1 MQENEEKQPDAPEKM
16 QETSGEAAKVTPHKE
31 KKEPE
36 KERPGKKLSPQQVK
50 TGKKL
55 LVYLAMLLVFSGAM
69 YLIFGSYFTKE
80 EIVAGIGG
88 LNAEIPVPIKD
99 GIIGDKLNAY
109 EMSEIGKNKREQTR
123 SLEDFIIPTD
133 GDSIKQGIGAFD
145 NADDIPE
152 QSKPSAIR
160 SSVAAYQNM
169 NRELNSFGAAQTDDR
184 EQEVLALEWRI
195 QELEKQQE
203 ENNRRN
209 RETKQQDELMEKSY
223 RMAAKYIPGVQQ
235 PETNGQAANGQTAM
249 PQVTPTGS
257 VTTVPKAESVT
268 TVREQTVSALSP
280 EMSDSAFIAK
290 YSQPRNYGFNT
301 AVGSGYSGSRN
312 TIKACIHEDQ
322 SVMDGQP
329 VRLRLQEP
337 LQAGELVIP
346 RHTLLVG
353 AVKIQGERLDITV
366 SSIEHAGNIIPVEL
380 KVYDTDGQPG
390 ICIPT
395 SLEREAMNEAMANI
409 GSGLG
414 SSISFAQSSG
424 QQITMDVTRGLMQGA
439 SGYLGKKFW
448 TVKVHLKAGHQ
459 VLLYTKQK

>member
-1 MQENEEKQPDAPEKM
+1 MQENEEKKVDAPEKL
-16 QETSGEAAKVTPHKE
+16 QDTSEGTAKVSPPKENKGPTKDTPV
-31 KKEPE
+31 
-36 KERPGKKLSPQQVK
+36 KKLSPQQVK
-50 TGKKL
+50 QGKKL
-55 LVYLAMLLVFSGAM
+55 LVYLAMSLIFAGAM
-69 YLIFGSYFTKE
+69 FLIFGSSSKDRTQT
-80 EIVAGIGG
+80 AGADG
-88 LNAEIPVPIKD
+88 LNAEIPVPSQD

-109 EMSEIGKNKREQTR
+109 EMSEVGKNKREQTR

-133 GDSIKQGIGAFD
+133 SNNTQPTIGAFGD
-145 NADDIPE
+145 TDETQQQP
-152 QSKPSAIR
+152 PSAIR
-160 SSVAAYQNM
+160 SSVTAYQNM
-169 NRELNSFGAAQTDDR
+169 NRELNSFGRAQTDDK
-184 EQEVLALEWRI
+184 EQEILALEWRI

-203 ENNRRN
+203 ENNQRK
-209 RETKQQDELMEKSY
+209 RETKQQEELMEKSY
-223 RMAAKYIPGVQQ
+223 QMAAKYIPGVQQ
-235 PETNGQAANGQTAM
+235 PGGNEQASM

-257 VTTVPKAESVT
+257 VTTAPRPQSVT
-268 TVREQTVSALSP
+268 TVREQTVSALAP
-280 EMSDSAFIAK
+280 EMSDSAFIAD

-301 AVGSGYSGSRN
+301 AVGSGYSGPRN
-312 TIKACIHEDQ
+312 TIKACIHEEQ

-439 SGYLGKKFW
+439 SGYLGKKFR

>member
-1 MQENEEKQPDAPEKM
+1 MQEN
-16 QETSGEAAKVTPHKE
+16 KE
-31 KKEPE
+31 KKPDVPENAQGTSGGTAKVSPPNGKKEPAQ
-36 KERPGKKLSPQQVK
+36 ERPAKKLSPQQVK

-55 LVYLAMLLVFSGAM
+55 LVYLAMLLVFLGAM
-69 YLIFGSYFTKE
+69 YLIFGSSFHKE
-80 EIVAGIGG
+80 EPVAGTGG
-88 LNAEIPVPIKD
+88 LNAEIPVPIQD

-109 EMSEIGKNKREQTR
+109 QMSEIGKNKREQTR

-133 GDSIKQGIGAFD
+133 SNDTKPGSRIFD
-145 NADDIPE
+145 NLEDAPE
-152 QSKPSAIR
+152 QPKPSAIR

-169 NRELNSFGAAQTDDR
+169 NRELNSFGTAQTDDR
-184 EQEVLALEWRI
+184 EQEILALEWRI

-203 ENNRRN
+203 ESNRRN
-209 RETKQQDELMEKSY
+209 SETKQQEEMMEKSY
-223 RMAAKYIPGVQQ
+223 QMASKYIPGVQQ
-235 PETNGQAANGQTAM
+235 PGANGQAGTGQTVL
-249 PQVTPTGS
+249 PQVTPTGN
-257 VTTVPKAESVT
+257 VTTASKTEPVT

-280 EMSDSAFIAK
+280 EMSDSAFIAD

-337 LQAGELVIP
+337 LQAGELAIP

-409 GSGLG
+409 GTGLG

-439 SGYLGKKFW
+439 SGYLGKKFR

>member
-1 MQENEEKQPDAPEKM
+1 MQENEEKKVDAPEKT
-16 QETSGEAAKVTPHKE
+16 QDTSEGAAKVSPPKE
-31 KKEPE
+31 NKGPAKDIPA
-36 KERPGKKLSPQQVK
+36 KKLSPRQVK
-50 TGKKL
+50 QGKKL
-55 LVYLAMLLVFSGAM
+55 LVYLAMSLIFAGAM
-69 YLIFGSYFTKE
+69 FLIFGSSSKDGAQT
-80 EIVAGIGG
+80 AGADG
-88 LNAEIPVPIKD
+88 LNAEIPVPSRD

-109 EMSEIGKNKREQTR
+109 EMSEVGKNKREQTR

-133 GDSIKQGIGAFD
+133 SNNTKPTIGAFD
-145 NADDIPE
+145 DVNDTQQQP
-152 QSKPSAIR
+152 PSAIR
-160 SSVAAYQNM
+160 SSVTAYQNM
-169 NRELNSFGAAQTDDR
+169 NRELNSFGTAQTDDK
-184 EQEVLALEWRI
+184 EQEILALEWRI
-195 QELEKQQE
+195 QELEKSQE
-203 ENNRRN
+203 ENSRLN
-209 RETKQQDELMEKSY
+209 RETKQQEELMEKSY
-223 RMAAKYIPGVQQ
+223 RMAAKYIPNMQQ
-235 PETNGQAANGQTAM
+235 GAQSSGQASM

-257 VTTVPKAESVT
+257 ITTTPKPQSVT
-268 TVREQTVSALSP
+268 TVREQTVSALAP
-280 EMSDSAFIAK
+280 EMSDSAFIAD

-301 AVGSGYSGSRN
+301 AVGSGYSGPRN
-312 TIKACIHEDQ
+312 TIKACIHEEQ

-439 SGYLGKKFW
+439 SGYLGKKFR

-459 VLLYTKQK
+459 VLLYAKKK

>member
-1 MQENEEKQPDAPEKM
+1 MQENEEKKRDAPEQM
-16 QETSGEAAKVTPHKE
+16 QETSGEAAKVPSPKE
-31 KKEPE
+31 KKEPG
-36 KERPGKKLSPQQVK
+36 KEPSAKKLSPQQVK

-55 LVYLAMLLVFSGAM
+55 LVYLAMLLAFLGAM
-69 YLIFGSYFTKE
+69 YLIFGSSFNKE
-80 EIVAGIGG
+80 EEVAGIGG

-109 EMSEIGKNKREQTR
+109 QMSEIGKNKREQTR

-133 GDSIKQGIGAFD
+133 SGGMKQDIGVMD
-145 NADDIPE
+145 NANE
-152 QSKPSAIR
+152 ASEKAKPSAIR

-169 NRELNSFGAAQTDDR
+169 NRELNNFGTAQTDDR
-184 EQEVLALEWRI
+184 EQEILALEWRI
-195 QELEKQQE
+195 QELEKLQE
-203 ENNRRN
+203 ENNRQN
-209 RETKQQDELMEKSY
+209 REVKQQEEMMEKSY
-223 RMAAKYIPGVQQ
+223 QIAAKYIPGVQQ
-235 PETNGQAANGQTAM
+235 PGTNGQAVNGQTAM
-249 PQVTPTGS
+249 PQVTPTGN
-257 VTTVPKAESVT
+257 VTTTPKAEPIT

-280 EMSDSAFIAK
+280 EMSDSAFIAE

-380 KVYDTDGQPG
+380 KVYGTDGQPG
-390 ICIPT
+390 INIPS

-409 GSGLG
+409 GTGLG

-424 QQITMDVTRGLMQGA
+424 QQIAMDVTRGLMQGA
-439 SGYLGKKFW
+439 SGYLGKKFR